1 MPRSTLR
8 ALGSAVVAAAVLLLA
23 SWLAWRHLQDL
34 HPGDILAALAAT
46 GTPRLA
52 ASALL
57 TALSFACLA
66 QYERLATRWIVPG
79 RVPRAVAWRTGLAAH
94 ALANTLGFHVL
105 TAGAV
110 RWRAYAP
117 RGLSLAEVARI
128 VAAVAA
134 CVGAGVVALGL
145 VALVAWQATADAHG
159 RMLALALAM
168 LAVTWLLLRLR
179 AWRADAAAASPVAAH
194 ALLLGALGFL
204 EMGAAV
210 AALYVL
216 LPAGPVAP
224 ALFAL
229 VFLGAMVF
237 GLASHVP
244 GGLGVFEAA
253 MLAALAP
260 APVAGVLAALLA
272 YRAIYNL
279 GPFAVTGV
287 ALLLRRAWSGPK
299 AVAQF
304 DAG

>member
-1 MPRSTLR
+1 MPRATLR
-8 ALGSAVVAAAVLLLA
+8 ALGSAAIAAAVLLLA

-34 HPGDILAALAAT
+34 HPDDILAALAAT
-46 GTPRLA
+46 GTARLA

-117 RGLSLAEVARI
+117 RGLSLADVARI
-128 VAAVAA
+128 VAAVAV

-159 RMLALALAM
+159 RMLALGLAL
-168 LAVTWLLLRLR
+168 LAGSWLLLRLR
-179 AWRADAAAASPVAAH
+179 AWRADAATASPAASH
-194 ALLLGALGFL
+194 ALLLGAVGFL

-216 LPAGPVAP
+216 LPAGTVAP
-224 ALFAL
+224 APFAL
-229 VFLGAMVF
+229 AFLGAMAF
-237 GLASHVP
+237 GLVSHVP

-287 ALLLRRAWSGPK
+287 ALLARRAWGRPEP
-299 AVAQF
+299 VGQF

>member
-1 MPRSTLR
+1 MPRATLR
-8 ALGSAVVAAAVLLLA
+8 ALGSAAIAAAVLLLA

-34 HPGDILAALAAT
+34 HPDDILAALATT
-46 GTPRLA
+46 GTSRLV

-57 TALSFACLA
+57 TGLSFACLA

-117 RGLSLAEVARI
+117 RGLSLADVARI

-159 RMLALALAM
+159 RMLALGLAL
-168 LAVTWLLLRLR
+168 LAGSWLLLRLR
-179 AWRADAAAASPVAAH
+179 AWRADAATASPAASH
-194 ALLLGALGFL
+194 ALLLGAVGFL

-216 LPAGPVAP
+216 LPAGTVAP
-224 ALFAL
+224 APFAL
-229 VFLGAMVF
+229 AFLGAMAF
-237 GLASHVP
+237 GLVSHVP

-287 ALLLRRAWSGPK
+287 ALLVRRAWGRPEP
-299 AVAQF
+299 VGQF

>member
-216 LPAGPVAP
+216 LPAGTVAP

-260 APVAGVLAALLA
+260 APVAGVLGALLA

-279 GPFAVTGV
+279 GPFVVTGV
-287 ALLLRRAWSGPK
+287 ALLLRRAWSRPK